1 MPHYL
6 IFLWLLNTVRIAI
19 PDVAGINVL
28 IPNAGVGAVCL
39 RFYAVAPLREL
50 QSVFIP
56 LPTCACAVTG
66 IGDPLLH

>member
-1 MPHYL
+1 MSHYL

-50 QSVFIP
+50 QSVFIS
-56 LPTCACAVTG
+56 LPTCAVTG